1 MYEQF
6 PPTILPFVKNVRLF
20 KLKKSFEIK
29 IMAQSKQSCIIKG
42 WRGASEQ
49 AFSAHL
55 FIFINVNVWINMCI

>member
-6 PPTILPFVKNVRLF
+6 PPTVLLFVKNVRLF

-42 WRGASEQ
+42 
-49 AFSAHL
+49 
-55 FIFINVNVWINMCI
+55 

>member
-49 AFSAHL
+49 TSL
-55 FIFINVNVWINMCI
+55 II